1 VASMKKYEWR
11 VNFSILL
18 ILSSVLLYSFHYFV
32 FKDAHH
38 LFIFLVGE
46 LAFIPIEVLLVS
58 LVIDRV
64 IKEREMEVL
73 LEKLNLIIG
82 VFFNE
87 VGTTILK
94 CCTSIDP
101 NVDKISKSLIVEPNW
116 EERDFKEALEKCKN
130 YNCKIEFDKVD
141 LVQIKEFLLCKREF
155 LLKLLENPNLL
166 EHETFTHLLTAVF
179 HLEEE
184 LSSRD
189 LSNLRDDERDHLEID
204 IKRVYEAIVSQ
215 WLLYM
220 KHLKNTFPYLFVTA
234 MSNNPFDK
242 RTKEKIEKHI
252 KQAYCSK

>member
-1 VASMKKYEWR
+1 MKKLDWR
-11 VNFSILL
+11 VKFSALL
-18 ILSSVLLYSFHYFV
+18 ILSSILLYSFHYIV

-46 LAFIPIEVLLVS
+46 LAFIPIEVLLVT

-64 IKEREMEVL
+64 IKEREIEAL

-87 VGTTILK
+87 VGTSILK
-94 CCTSIDP
+94 SCTLIDP
-101 NVDKISKSLIVEPNW
+101 SVDKIAKFLIVEPSW

-130 YNCKIEFDKVD
+130 YNYQIEFDKVD
-141 LVQIKEFLLCKREF
+141 LDKIKEFLLSKREF
-155 LLKLLENPNLL
+155 LMKLLENPNLL

-179 HLEEE
+179 HLEDE
-184 LSSRD
+184 LSSRN
-189 LSNLRDDERDHLEID
+189 LSELRDDEKEHLEVD
-204 IKRVYEAIVSQ
+204 IKRVYGAIVSQ

-234 MSNNPFDK
+234 MSKNPFDK
-242 RTKEKIEKHI
+242 RNKEQIEKYI
-252 KQAYCSK
+252 KNTYYKN